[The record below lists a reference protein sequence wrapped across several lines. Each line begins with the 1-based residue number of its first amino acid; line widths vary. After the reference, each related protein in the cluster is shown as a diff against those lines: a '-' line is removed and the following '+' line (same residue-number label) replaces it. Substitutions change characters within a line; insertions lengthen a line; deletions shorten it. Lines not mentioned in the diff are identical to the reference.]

1 MAKYISRRGFLFHFS
16 LCLLLCLF
24 PTTATSQDV
33 NKALLKAAESGN
45 ANEVQALVSQKADLE
60 TTDDSGKT
68 PLIIAS
74 ERGHIQVVAFL
85 LKQGANV
92 NAAATINDF
101 TALMGAVNGEHV
113 DAIKVLLSSGANIN
127 AKNRYGHTALTYAQ
141 RGRNQ
146 KIIQILKEAG
156 AAE

>member
-1 MAKYISRRGFLFHFS
+1 MRRKRSSRTSGRFIFCVLG
-16 LCLLLCLF
+16 LCAVWIGLS
-24 PTTATSQDV
+24 A
-33 NKALLKAAESGN
+33 AAEQQPRKIDQKLFRAVQNSDLSGVRR
-45 ANEVQALVSQKADLE
+45 A
-60 TTDDSGKT
+60 
-68 PLIIAS
+68 I
-74 ERGHIQVVAFL
+74 
-85 LKQGANV
+85 KQGANV
-92 NAAATINDF
+92 NAAGTINDF

-127 AKNRYGHTALTYAQ
+127 AKNRYGHPALTYAQ